1 MGQNFLYP
9 FVLVSL
15 FFFLP
20 SLTPACPWPLY
31 VPDPRF
37 LKSTWTPASCSHSGG
52 LEGPRHPVGCPETQP
67 KLLSD
72 FSSFSDL
79 GDGRA

>member
-37 LKSTWTPASCSHSGG
+37 LKSMWAPWSRSHSGG
-52 LEGPRHPVGCPETQP
+52 PEGPWHPLRRPETQQ
-67 KLLSD
+67 KFLSD

-79 GDGRA
+79 GDSRA